1 MEEAFRLF
9 KSTREYFTPVLTETA
24 FYEKGMLTP
33 EEFVR
38 AGDQLIRNCPSWR
51 WESGEPSKV
60 RPYLPADKQFLSTRG
75 VPSYSRVSVLQA
87 SKVVE
92 EVVKGGMGDA
102 EGDWCAPEL
111 LKPDENDTDE
121 VLVEAEDALEE
132 TNVKGPAPVANS
144 ATASNTKNDDYLDM
158 EDESL
163 ALDDATTGSSA
174 AVGTAK
180 VGGVAAENTT
190 SSNLVRARR
199 YDVSITYDN
208 YYRTPRFWL
217 FGYDE
222 NGSALSTTDVYQD
235 IMTDYANKTV
245 TIDPHP
251 HLSRPHAS
259 IHPCQHGPAMLNII
273 HALQEVGSAPQV
285 EQYMFIFLK
294 FIQSVVPTIEYDYT
308 FDVQVR
314 GKDA

>member
-24 FYEKGMLTP
+24 FYDKGMLTP

-38 AGDQLIRNCPSWR
+38 AGDQLIRNCPSWK
-51 WESGEPSKV
+51 WETGEPSKV

-111 LKPDENDTDE
+111 LKPDEDDTDE
-121 VLVEAEDALEE
+121 VLVEAEDAMEDS
-132 TNVKGPAPVANS
+132 NMKGPAPKAPAPAPTSSS
-144 ATASNTKNDDYLDM
+144 ANDDYLDM

-163 ALDDATTGSSA
+163 ALDDATTA
-174 AVGTAK
+174 QA
-180 VGGVAAENTT
+180 NTT
-190 SSNLVRARR
+190 LKAGGAESATTSNLVRARR

-208 YYRTPRFWL
+208 YYRTPRIWL
-217 FGYDE
+217 FGFDE
-222 NGSALSTTDVYQD
+222 NGSALSTTDIYQVCLL
-235 IMTDYANKTV
+235 MPFV
-245 TIDPHP
+245 VH
-251 HLSRPHAS
+251 
-259 IHPCQHGPAMLNII
+259 CQLYRRNFKCVCLLPFRT
-273 HALQEVGSAPQV
+273 S
-285 EQYMFIFLK
+285 
-294 FIQSVVPTIEYDYT
+294 
-308 FDVQVR
+308 
-314 GKDA
+314 

>member
-1 MEEAFRLF
+1 MEEALRLF

-24 FYEKGMLTP
+24 FYDKGMLTP

-38 AGDQLIRNCPSWR
+38 AGDQLIRNCPSWK
-51 WESGEPSKV
+51 WETGEPSKV

-121 VLVEAEDALEE
+121 VLVEAEDAMEE
-132 TNVKGPAPVANS
+132 SNVKGPAPKPPAPVPTS
-144 ATASNTKNDDYLDM
+144 SSTNDDYLDM

-163 ALDDATTGSSA
+163 ALDDATTSQA
-174 AVGTAK
+174 NINVKA
-180 VGGVAAENTT
+180 GGAESTT
-190 SSNLVRARR
+190 SNLVRARR

-208 YYRTPRFWL
+208 YYRTPRIWL
-217 FGYDE
+217 FGFDE
-222 NGSALSTTDVYQD
+222 NGSALSTTDIYQVCV
-235 IMTDYANKTV
+235 AR
-245 TIDPHP
+245 H
-251 HLSRPHAS
+251 RR
-259 IHPCQHGPAMLNII
+259 CR
-273 HALQEVGSAPQV
+273 
-285 EQYMFIFLK
+285 
-294 FIQSVVPTIEYDYT
+294 VVSLLAHFRT
-308 FDVQVR
+308 FPYIYFR
-314 GKDA
+314 TS

>member
-51 WESGEPSKV
+51 WESGEPSKI

-132 TNVKGPAPVANS
+132 HNVKGPAPVAS
-144 ATASNTKNDDYLDM
+144 KPVAAPASNNKNDDYLDM

-163 ALDDATTGSSA
+163 ALDDATTSQAAPSGSA
-174 AVGTAK
+174 GGAK
-180 VGGVAAENTT
+180 VGGVTTENTP

-222 NGSALSTTDVYQD
+222 NGSALSTTDVYQ
-235 IMTDYANKTV
+235 V
-245 TIDPHP
+245 
-251 HLSRPHAS
+251 
-259 IHPCQHGPAMLNII
+259 
-273 HALQEVGSAPQV
+273 
-285 EQYMFIFLK
+285 
-294 FIQSVVPTIEYDYT
+294 
-308 FDVQVR
+308 
-314 GKDA
+314 